1 MAITMES
8 VEIIAHRGIH
18 SGDIRENSRDALISC
33 IGSPADGVEIDIR
46 ITADDVCVVHHDT
59 RSLTG
64 SRLSR
69 MRYEELRAQ
78 DPLIIPVSEALEVLD
93 PYKGMIN
100 LEVKHIFGERDRE
113 RGIQCVQQLSR
124 DIQARYDHKHDV
136 ISRMVVSSFSLPN
149 MQGLVS
155 HLPEV
160 SRAYLVPRGIS
171 FSRMI
176 KRALQKGCSAIHVS
190 VPQMRARRF
199 EKFVLHAH
207 NLGLQVR
214 VFTVNTEEEFNRASL
229 ADVDAIFTDHVED
242 MDVLRKAI

>member
-1 MAITMES
+1 M
-8 VEIIAHRGIH
+8 EIIAHRGIH
-18 SGDIRENSRDALISC
+18 SGDIRENSREALVSC
-33 IGSPADGVEIDIR
+33 IGSQADGIEIDIR

-59 RSLTG
+59 RSLSG

-69 MRYEELRAQ
+69 MIYEELRAQ

-100 LEVKHIFGERDRE
+100 LEVKHIFGERDRA

-124 DIQARYDHKHDV
+124 DIQARYDHEHEV

-149 MQGLVS
+149 MQSLVS

-160 SRAYLVPRGIS
+160 PRAYLVPRGIS

-176 KRALQKGCSAIHVS
+176 KRALRHGCSAVHVS
-190 VPQMRARRF
+190 VPRMRVGHF
-199 EKFVLHAH
+199 EKFVLQAH
-207 NLGLQVR
+207 DLGLQVR
-214 VFTVNTEEEFNRASL
+214 VFTVNTEEEFKRASL
-229 ADVDAIFTDHVED
+229 AGVDAIFTDYVER
-242 MDVLRKAI
+242 MDTLRR